1 MAVAGALLLAALH
14 VLRGVGP
21 GDGPDVLRR
30 RYATR
35 ADPDCA
41 SGSSTAAFLLTVP
54 VLALAA
60 QALRVGSVARDRRM
74 AALRL
79 AGATPRDVR
88 VIAAAEAG
96 FAALAGVAFAGP
108 VYVLL
113 WLLVGVLPPP
123 ARGCSTR
130 PTGSTS

>member
-1 MAVAGALLLAALH
+1 MA
-14 VLRGVGP
+14 
-21 GDGPDVLRR
+21 
-30 RYATR
+30 
-35 ADPDCA
+35 
-41 SGSSTAAFLLTVP
+41 TAAFLLTVP

-88 VIAAAEAG
+88 MIAAGEAS

-108 VYVLL
+108 VYLLL
-113 WLLVGVLPPP
+113 WLLWVCCRPP
-123 ARGCSTR
+123 ARGCSTG
-130 PTGSTS
+130 PNGSTG